1 MNKNYRRFIKMEFKV
16 LEIRV
21 KCEPGKN
28 VSLSYAGKLV
38 NLTEPI
44 WQQSVGTSKENKIPA
59 AFIIKKCKAAL
70 EKTTLEVKI
79 NITNAKPGKYKLTGS
94 CISEDG
100 CLCSK
105 KFSGFFEVEKNIN
118 KNSSG
123 LEKSVKVCIENE
135 PVEFLSIS
143 SDWTWK
149 ITSNNTNQCSKV
161 KKTPLELYWLYD
173 GIDYSI
179 FRKGV
184 PVEILRHVAAAYQAN
199 CGNLINLPA
208 AVVNWCFHRNPPRYD
223 IYTGISH
230 FLPYYPGNFD
240 DISVLLYDYLDSIY
254 DPNALCNCYDM
265 AAVLQLYLKAVG
277 LKEVKFCK
285 IDRLEYL
292 KLTPLIG
299 RGLCNNP
306 IYDDFKELPVVPGKW
321 PGRQDFNHHVCC
333 CIECCGCGCIID
345 ACIGPHTGNETFEQ
359 YRHNVVDKV
368 YPNSIKNPKTAY
380 IECFNGVTHIN
391 WIQDIKMSKDL
402 RNKMKILRKKIGNL
416 NEWKGNLTNYVTLSW
431 CINFQECPV
440 LGADWEVF
448 FEETIAGYNRAM
460 RSWKLRRKGE
470 SINLKV
476 YVSSSKKVI
485 DSMILFAAVAFMPST
500 SSEEIIVDEEMKL
513 CKIVPKIPKG
523 NFNRYICVIDNIVFD
538 VSFKNVTFPE
548 RKFINCLKKLAINNR
563 TNVAPSRAIP
573 LPPLNVENVKMDEME
588 VNTRGKV
595 LFKIEINEKLFIDF
609 HLSGN
614 GLQLIRQIEK
624 EYGNG
629 NRLELEFLA
638 LKPSE
643 NTLYLTTVDKDTLL
657 SQTKTYKITV
667 NQQPVRE

>member
-1 MNKNYRRFIKMEFKV
+1 MEFEV
-16 LEIRV
+16 VEIRV
-21 KCEPGKN
+21 KCEPGKK
-28 VSLSYAGKLV
+28 VSLSYAGKPV

-44 WQQSVGTSKENKIPA
+44 WQQSVDAGKENKIPA

-105 KFSGFFEVEKNIN
+105 KFSGFFEVKETEN

-123 LEKSVKVCIENE
+123 LEKSVEVCIETE

-149 ITSNNTNQCSKV
+149 ITSNNTNQCSKF

-184 PVEILRHVAAAYQAN
+184 PVEILRHVAVAYQAN
-199 CGNLINLPA
+199 CGNLINLPIKKILIA
-208 AVVNWCFHRNPPRYD
+208 ALVNWCFYRNPPRYD
-223 IYTGISH
+223 IYSVSGKPHYIFSVANLDHIS
-230 FLPYYPGNFD
+230 F
-240 DISVLLYDYLDSIY
+240 LLYDYLNSIH
-254 DPNALCNCYDM
+254 DPNALCTCYDM

-277 LKEVKFCK
+277 IKEVKFCK
-285 IDRLEYL
+285 ISKFGYL

-306 IYDDFKELPVVPGKW
+306 SYDDLKELPVVPEKW
-321 PGRQDFNHHVCC
+321 QNRKEFNHHVCC
-333 CIECCGCGCIID
+333 CIESCGCGCIID
-345 ACIGPHTGNETFEQ
+345 ACIGPHTGNETFDQ
-359 YRHNVVDKV
+359 YRFNVVDKV
-368 YPNSIKNPKTAY
+368 YPNSKKNPKTAY

-391 WIQDIKMSKDL
+391 WIQDIKMSKDF

-416 NEWKGNLTNYVTLSW
+416 NEWKGNLTNYVILSW
-431 CINFQECPV
+431 WPDFQACRV

-470 SINLKV
+470 SIDLKV
-476 YVSSSKKVI
+476 YVSSSKKVR
-485 DSMILFAAVAFMPST
+485 DSMLLFAAVAFMPST
-500 SSEEIIVDEEMKL
+500 SSDEIIVDEEMKL
-513 CKIVPKIPKG
+513 CKIVPEIPKG

-548 RKFINCLKKLAINNR
+548 IEFIDCLKKLAINNR
-563 TNVAPSRAIP
+563 TTVTPSKAIP
-573 LPPLNVENVKMDEME
+573 RPILNVENVKTNEMK

-595 LFKIEINEKLFIDF
+595 LFTIEIKEKLFIDF

-624 EYGNG
+624 QDDNG

-638 LKPSE
+638 LKPSG
-643 NTLYLTTVDKDTLL
+643 NTLYLTAVDKDTLL

-667 NQQPVRE
+667 NQQPARE